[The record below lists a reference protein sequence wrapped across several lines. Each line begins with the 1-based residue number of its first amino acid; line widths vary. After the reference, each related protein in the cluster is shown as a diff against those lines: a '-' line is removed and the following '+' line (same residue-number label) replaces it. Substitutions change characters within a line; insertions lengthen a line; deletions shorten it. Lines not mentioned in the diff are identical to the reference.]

1 MHGKKTRGSRT
12 ARPLNI
18 KDQGVIR
25 LAVIV
30 VSLSCLVVFDIS
42 VGANLLDPQ
51 RVILPFLL
59 LSAPALLLT
68 GKIGTGVIAVLRSQ
82 MVPIGI
88 LTSVMN
94 LLALLGNMTDP
105 EQVASYLKFTYAPL
119 SFGIVL
125 SYLLYTMLEED
136 MHWPELNRA
145 EGFLIAVAAIVAV
158 IGSWLLVSD
167 SRWIGILADEWGLVL
182 TFLVLINGHFYH
194 GFTLLTL
201 PQKICQ
207 SSIFCCIVSAV
218 LGIAY
223 YAFAVGTNDPRLL
236 GPTISFSLLAMFY
249 GITICY
255 AATLF
260 GGKSGLTT
268 KEGSYMD
275 WHIIESYVFLT
286 LMIFPP
292 LSLLELVTD

>member
-1 MHGKKTRGSRT
+1 MVKKQGAANT
-12 ARPLNI
+12 AGPL
-18 KDQGVIR
+18 KLKEQGVIR
-25 LAVIV
+25 LAVIA

-42 VGANLLDPQ
+42 VGASLLDPK

-68 GKIGTGVIAVLRSQ
+68 GKIGSGVIAVLRSQ
-82 MVPIGI
+82 MVPIGVI
-88 LTSVMN
+88 ASVMN

-136 MHWPELNRA
+136 MNWPELNRA
-145 EGFLIAVAAIVAV
+145 GSFLIAIAAIVAV

-167 SRWIGILADEWGLVL
+167 SGWIGSLADEWGLEL

-194 GFTLLTL
+194 GFKFLTFS
-201 PQKICQ
+201 QKICH
-207 SSIFCCIVSAV
+207 SSVFCCIVSAV

-223 YAFAVGTNDPRLL
+223 YAFAIGTNDPRLL

-255 AATLF
+255 AASYSA
-260 GGKSGLTT
+260 GKA
-268 KEGSYMD
+268 
-275 WHIIESYVFLT
+275 V
-286 LMIFPP
+286 
-292 LSLLELVTD
+292 

>member
-1 MHGKKTRGSRT
+1 MVKKRGAANT
-12 ARPLNI
+12 TVPLNVGG
-18 KDQGVIR
+18 QAVIR
-25 LAVIV
+25 LAVII

-42 VGANLLDPQ
+42 VGANLLEPK

-59 LSAPALLLT
+59 LSAPALLIVK
-68 GKIGTGVIAVLRSQ
+68 KIGTGVVSILRSQ

-88 LTSVMN
+88 ITSVMN

-136 MHWPELNRA
+136 MHWPELNRV
-145 EGFLIAVAAIVAV
+145 ESFLIAIAAIVAV

-167 SRWIGILADEWGLVL
+167 SRWIGSLADEWGLVL

-194 GFTLLTL
+194 GFKSLTL
-201 PQKICQ
+201 PQKICH
-207 SSIFCCIVSAV
+207 SSVFCCIVSAV

-286 LMIFPP
+286 LMTFPP
-292 LSLLELVTD
+292 LSLLEFLTS